1 MNQDIERILYSE
13 EALSSRVRELGEA
26 ISRDFEG
33 KNPVIVGIL
42 KGSFVFM
49 ADLIRSIVIPCT
61 LDFMAVSSY
70 GGKSVTTGAVTIT
83 KDLTESLEDRDVVI
97 VEDILDSGVTLSYL
111 IGYMEMHKPAS
122 ISIVTLFD
130 KPARRQR
137 EVYPRYTGFTIEDE
151 FIVGYGLDYAEQYR
165 NLPYVGVLK
174 REIYETT
181 E

>member
-61 LDFMAVSSY
+61 LDFMALLPRSQGSRPDWRWPKASAKADRARLA
-70 GGKSVTTGAVTIT
+70 GKHRKAVKKMI
-83 KDLTESLEDRDVVI
+83 RCR
-97 VEDILDSGVTLSYL
+97 
-111 IGYMEMHKPAS
+111 
-122 ISIVTLFD
+122 F
-130 KPARRQR
+130 
-137 EVYPRYTGFTIEDE
+137 
-151 FIVGYGLDYAEQYR
+151 
-165 NLPYVGVLK
+165 
-174 REIYETT
+174 
-181 E
+181 